1 MPTATSSSQP
11 YLSLNATLAAGDTVQ
26 VKSGETLLASFIVP
40 DKYGSLSPGD
50 APDMVPGD
58 RPADDPG
65 DMPDNGAGNGPGG
78 MPDNGAGNGPGGM
91 PDNGAGNGPGG
102 PGGNWGGSSSVLIT
116 CPDLE
121 AGNTYTVIFGST
133 SSEVTAQ
140 E

>member
-50 APDMVPGD
+50 APDMVPSD

-65 DMPDNGAGNGPGG
+65 D
-78 MPDNGAGNGPGGM
+78 M

>member
-78 MPDNGAGNGPGGM
+78 MPDNGAGNGPGG
-91 PDNGAGNGPGG
+91 
-102 PGGNWGGSSSVLIT
+102 PGGNWSGSSSVLIT

-133 SSEVTAQ
+133 SFEVTAQ